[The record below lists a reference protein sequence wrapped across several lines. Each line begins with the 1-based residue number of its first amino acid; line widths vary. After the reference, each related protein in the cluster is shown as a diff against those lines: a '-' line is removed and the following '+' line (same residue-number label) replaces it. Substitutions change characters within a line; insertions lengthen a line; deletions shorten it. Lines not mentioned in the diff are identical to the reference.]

1 MSISGSQKKDKGSG
15 AKSGFRTSKKTSNK
29 KNSKHHVLSI
39 ASQNTRDVF
48 DTNKLPIGII
58 EEQNI
63 DEEKGMVETQNNL
76 VKKLP
81 ISEDNSTIVQNLIQ
95 KGNADISKNKNL

>member
-1 MSISGSQKKDKGSG
+1 M
-15 AKSGFRTSKKTSNK
+15 
-29 KNSKHHVLSI
+29 
-39 ASQNTRDVF
+39 F

-63 DEEKGMVETQNNL
+63 DEEKGTVETQNDL

-95 KGNADISKNKNL
+95 KGNADISKNKNLQEMPIVNYNEFDPKTKL